1 MSEKPVVARIQKPI
15 VNQVPASIKPR
26 TFGTAKRK
34 IMLTKKFDTPVP
46 GFEQFYR

>member
-1 MSEKPVVARIQKPI
+1 MSEKPGVARTRKPI
-15 VNQVPASIKPR
+15 VNQVASSIKPR

-34 IMLTKKFDTPVP
+34 IKLTKKFDTAVP